1 MSLYIIM
8 HKHVYKYLI
17 SQLYGLSITYIIRMS
32 CTSRKY
38 VIGSNC
44 NITYLVKISRKKY
57 IDIKHE
63 ISTHPFRIH
72 AYLIYMIVART

>member
-1 MSLYIIM
+1 M
-8 HKHVYKYLI
+8 YKYFV
-17 SQLYGLSITYIIRMS
+17 SQLYGLSITDIIRMS
-32 CTSRKY
+32 YTSRKY
-38 VIGSNC
+38 VIGSNW

-72 AYLIYMIVART
+72 VYFIYMIVARTYEAFCLV